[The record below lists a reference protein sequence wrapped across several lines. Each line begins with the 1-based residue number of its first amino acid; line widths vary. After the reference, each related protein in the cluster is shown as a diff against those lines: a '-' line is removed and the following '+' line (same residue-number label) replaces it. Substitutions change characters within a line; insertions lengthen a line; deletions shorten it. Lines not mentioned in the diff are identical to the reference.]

1 MNTTKIIGLLVI
13 MAFNTFCTNSYSQL
27 AIDNSGNN
35 NNPEHLVQNV
45 LVSTGVAVSNITF
58 NGITGTLDTIN
69 GKMIGYFD
77 GVSSNIGMNDG
88 ILLSSGDVNN
98 ATGPNDDQGGMF
110 FNQPWGSPVTAI

>member
-13 MAFNTFCTNSYSQL
+13 LAFNTFCTNSYSQL

-58 NGITGTLDTIN
+58 NGITGTLDTLN
-69 GKMIGYFD
+69 GKMIGYSASLQAALPTTAYSQF
-77 GVSSNIGMNDG
+77 
-88 ILLSSGDVNN
+88 
-98 ATGPNDDQGGMF
+98 PN
-110 FNQPWGSPVTAI
+110 S